1 MKQYR
6 STARRKHG
14 FTLVEVL
21 VALMIMAVLSTMA
34 WRGIDGIVRARDIS
48 QAQVERSLRLN
59 TVIAQWDQD
68 LASMIDTAVVPAL
81 AFDGATLRL
90 SRQADSGVQIVAW
103 TLRGT
108 QWQRWAGPVVT
119 GSAELQDSWM
129 RSQQL
134 LGNEPGGL
142 VLLEDVSAVQVEFF
156 RGNSWTNAQSTGD
169 LQPATPGGAPQRE
182 LPPAGLRLVLSF
194 GEQRLT
200 RDLLLPPQMP

>member
-1 MKQYR
+1 MKR
-6 STARRKHG
+6 EPGARRG

-21 VALMIMAVLSTMA
+21 VAMMIMAVLATMA
-34 WRGIDGIVRARDIS
+34 WQGIDGIVRARDIS

-68 LASMIDTAVVPAL
+68 LAALIDTAVVPAL

-90 SRQADSGVQIVAW
+90 SRQAEGGVMMVAW
-103 TLRGT
+103 WLRGT

-119 GSAELQDSWM
+119 ASAELQDSWM

-134 LGNEPGGL
+134 LGNEGASL
-142 VLLEDVSAVQVEFF
+142 TLLDEVSAMQVEFF
-156 RGNSWTNAQSTGD
+156 RGNSWTNAQSSGD
-169 LQPATPGGAPQRE
+169 LQPAAPGGAPQRE
-182 LPPAGLRLVLSF
+182 QPPAGVRLVLSF
-194 GEQRLT
+194 GEQRLV